1 MKKLIPLLIVPFVLA
16 GCKKKDDENFPPTI
30 EIVSVSESTVQQFNN
45 QVMLVIKY
53 SDPDGDLGYSDA
65 DSLSLTIKDSRLQD
79 PDWYFIPPLSP
90 NGTKLSIEGN
100 LEVQLHPFFL
110 LGNGTSETIELTVQ
124 LQDKQGNWSN
134 AAISPSITVT
144 Q

>member
-1 MKKLIPLLIVPFVLA
+1 MKKLIPLFLVPFVLT
-16 GCKKKDDENFPPTI
+16 GCKKKEDENFPPTI
-30 EIVSVSESTVQQFNN
+30 EIVSVSESTVTQFDN
-45 QVMLVIKY
+45 QVLLVLKY
-53 SDPDGDLGYSDA
+53 TDPDGDLGYGDA

-90 NGTKLSIEGN
+90 NGTQLSIEGN